1 MERIAFFPGSFNPFT
16 AGHADIVERALRIF
30 DRVVIAMGVNR
41 HKPGSREQAEANC
54 MEIKNRYTNRPAVSV
69 IAYKGLTVDEARRNG
84 AVAIIRGIRSM
95 ADYEYEL
102 QMADVNR
109 LLAPE
114 IETVF
119 LPSRPELACISS
131 SVMRE
136 LKQYG
141 REI

>member
-1 MERIAFFPGSFNPFT
+1 MDRTAFFPGSFNPFT
-16 AGHADIVERALRIF
+16 AGHADIVERALRLF
-30 DRVVIAMGVNR
+30 DRVVIGIGVNC
-41 HKPGSREQAEANC
+41 HKEGSDEQAGANYA
-54 MEIKNRYTNRPAVSV
+54 EISARYTNQQAVSV
-69 IAYKGLTVDEARRNG
+69 IIYKGLTVDEARRHG

-136 LKQYG
+136 LKLYG

>member
-16 AGHADIVERALRIF
+16 TGHADIVERALRLF
-30 DRVVIAMGVNR
+30 DRVVIGIGVNF
-41 HKPGSREQAEANC
+41 HKEGSDEQARANC
-54 MEIKNRYTNRPAVSV
+54 AEISTRYTNQHAVSV
-69 IAYKGLTVDEARRNG
+69 IIYKGLTVDEARRHG